1 MGGRG
6 IVLVGLLGTPGT
18 ARGGGVSESI
28 AKAPRRANG
37 TRGLWCR
44 SSRTTPDAETCTS
57 PSSVQFQPSFS
68 SAKYTSRRRGG
79 PTTAAVNRGDDRPGA
94 SPVIRR
100 EGLTVYYASSPSATP
115 PFLVQ
120 WRVKERSRWKR
131 AQQTWPGRRAGR
143 WRTREISRGCEEGC
157 SGGRGTGD
165 GRQGTNTG
173 LRRRHDD
180 EPAHPAAAPSSPSRR
195 WMGEEPETRSQ
206 RFICR
211 PRSRSASSDVEAIF
225 SRFLESASSESMV
238 RAPEAVNSR

>member
-18 ARGGGVSESI
+18 ARGGDVSESI

-37 TRGLWCR
+37 TRGPWCR

-120 WRVKERSRWKR
+120 WRVKERSRRKR
-131 AQQTWPGRRAGR
+131 AWQ
-143 WRTREISRGCEEGC
+143 
-157 SGGRGTGD
+157 
-165 GRQGTNTG
+165 
-173 LRRRHDD
+173 
-180 EPAHPAAAPSSPSRR
+180 
-195 WMGEEPETRSQ
+195 TRSDRWTGHGAQ
-206 RFICR
+206 G
-211 PRSRSASSDVEAIF
+211 AGSDVTTHRRPCILSVFSLFHQQPIF
-225 SRFLESASSESMV
+225 PHARPLPLPTSDTFADISSIPFSNGHRRE
-238 RAPEAVNSR
+238 RDR

>member
-18 ARGGGVSESI
+18 ARGGDVSESI

-37 TRGLWCR
+37 TRGPWCR

-120 WRVKERSRWKR
+120 WRVKERSRRGR
-131 AQQTWPGRRAGR
+131 A
-143 WRTREISRGCEEGC
+143 
-157 SGGRGTGD
+157 GGRGAGARVKLVGD
-165 GRQGTNTG
+165 ARKVVLGVGGRGTNTG
-173 LRRRHDD
+173 LRRRHDG
-180 EPAHPAAAPSSPSRR
+180 EPAHPAAAPSGPSRR
-195 WMGEEPETRSQ
+195 WTGEEPETRSQ

>member
-37 TRGLWCR
+37 TRGPWCR

-100 EGLTVYYASSPSATP
+100 EGLTVYYASSPSTTP

-120 WRVKERSRWKR
+120 W
-131 AQQTWPGRRAGR
+131 TWGQVVFAPLMMSLIFSAGVCPFKTRRGRR
-143 WRTREISRGCEEGC
+143 
-157 SGGRGTGD
+157 
-165 GRQGTNTG
+165 
-173 LRRRHDD
+173 LRRSWTAWTWASVTSVKLVPLGKYSRI
-180 EPAHPAAAPSSPSRR
+180 SP
-195 WMGEEPETRSQ
+195 P
-206 RFICR
+206 
-211 PRSRSASSDVEAIF
+211 VF
-225 SRFLESASSESMV
+225 SLVGR
-238 RAPEAVNSR
+238 

>member
-157 SGGRGTGD
+157 SGCRGTGD
-165 GRQGTNTG
+165 GGRIPASADVTTANRHTRPP
-173 LRRRHDD
+173 RRVAP
-180 EPAHPAAAPSSPSRR
+180 PADGRERSRR
-195 WMGEEPETRSQ
+195 PGL
-206 RFICR
+206 
-211 PRSRSASSDVEAIF
+211 SASSAGRGRDRPPPT
-225 SRFLESASSESMV
+225 SRRSSPGSSRARPAS
-238 RAPEAVNSR
+238 RWFARPRR